1 MHTIESCTCAE
12 CVSCCTRTPG
22 WFAPGEA
29 EKAAAL
35 VGMPFDEFRSA
46 FLVLDYWEGGD
57 DGRIFV
63 LAPGKV
69 EIEEKARGAQRP
81 VTWGYAFRRGR
92 CVFLSEDDR
101 CRIHEAKPM
110 ECRGALACGSG
121 DRSCGRSEIAKM
133 WERVGRP

>member
-12 CVSCCTRTPG
+12 CVACCTRTPG

-29 EKAAAL
+29 EKAAEL
-35 VGMPFDEFRSA
+35 IGMPFDEFREKY
-46 FLVLDYWEGGD
+46 LVQDYWVGD
-57 DGRIFV
+57 PDIPV

-69 EIEEKARGAQRP
+69 GVEEQALGAQRP
-81 VTWGYAFRRGR
+81 VSWGYAFARGR
-92 CVFLSEDDR
+92 CVFLNEDDR

-121 DRSCGRSEIAKM
+121 DRSCDRSEIVKM